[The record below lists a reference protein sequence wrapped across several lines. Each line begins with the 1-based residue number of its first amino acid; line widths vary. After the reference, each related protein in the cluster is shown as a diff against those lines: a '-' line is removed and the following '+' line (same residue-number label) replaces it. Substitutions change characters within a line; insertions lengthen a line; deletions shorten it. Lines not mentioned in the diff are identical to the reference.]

1 MASKEE
7 YVTDLSNMYFGGSVE
22 RGFFNKEEVGMAI
35 IGGKV
40 VFNRALYHLSISDD
54 AVRFTARGG
63 NFSDDSP
70 KDQMML
76 KCYKQDCDG
85 SKVNQYDLEFEPSSV
100 EPNLGSGEVNGTFKV
115 THIFSGLYVEG
126 SWVQSADAIQSITY
140 RDIKVTDVIYPM
152 IPASGGTVYPFIYY
166 TAVMV
171 AIYES
176 GREETSTYEF
186 STSDVSYMEGSTP
199 ETHVTLD
206 YTNGSVH
213 AESLGTNRY
222 NTEFPIAEISLLR
235 ATDVNGEEIEWKD
248 HVPLQVSQAKNQ
260 PSYNGTSYDV
270 SAVVP
275 QDGGTI
281 SSSNQTITIYIDAWE
296 TTKYKWD
303 SGAESS
309 ENEAHTVYITTSI
322 GTLSSMSASGSQDVT
337 LSIPQNGTSDRNI
350 TIRVY
355 STTAGYDKTFTIT
368 QEAFVEV
375 EAWQVPF
382 ISGSVSVG
390 EIAADG
396 SGALLNATIIQYK
409 KKGDTITQTYY
420 PSITSLVGT
429 SVSGT
434 GFSYSNGVVYANS
447 MGTTQYSSGRKVY
460 TITGF
465 KVSGGDGNTYTLSLS
480 SSLEVWQEAN
490 TYDFQGYGDYI
501 LSLSASPQEGISAL
515 GGTSTITA
523 SAQIEK
529 IYEWTSGE
537 GRDTQLS
544 DSNANLSVEPSG
556 YGYISPTS
564 ITGTNKTATLT
575 LNANETTSTRNA
587 YAVLSVGGS
596 SVRCKVEQNKMVYVF
611 TNLESSYNISVS
623 GTATGVTIDV
633 RSTKNGSPWEITS
646 SNVNVSASVDASVS
660 VAQDTYDD
668 TIYHVVV
675 NMGQNG
681 TSERTF
687 TVGITQPGSGTALT
701 YTITQAANTPSY
713 PIDQVWKLS
722 NGLVCESN
730 GWYLGQ
736 VLTGDVT
743 GSPYYRPL
751 YHIVAVTTAA
761 NKDKDALIRAN
772 FSYTYNPAGT
782 SLDGDFNNSVD
793 YSAGGIVTINGT
805 SYYGVILVSG
815 LPAVAQNSISSFNV
829 TLGGT

>member
-270 SAVVP
+270 SAAVP

-281 SSSNQTITIYIDAWE
+281 SSSEQTITIYIDAWV

-490 TYDFQGYGDYI
+490 VFEFVEYGDYV
-501 LSLSASPQEGISAL
+501 LSLSASPSEGISAS

-544 DSNANLSVEPSG
+544 DSNANLKPNAG
-556 YGYISPTS
+556 TISPSS
-564 ITGTNKTATLT
+564 INGTDQTATLT
-575 LNANETTSTRNA
+575 LEENESNEVKEVTVTLYVGNASTSIPVYQNKAVLVFTPKQGSSFEMAYNSKSFSIA
-587 YAVLSVGGS
+587 YECKVNNTAVKPIVEVSGSNIKGYTVSQSTSSPYPWVILVTLEDVNSGNNQLVYTVKVTHPNDSSLTDTVTVTHKTMAADKPSFMNTVYAV
-596 SVRCKVEQNKMVYVF
+596 
-611 TNLESSYNISVS
+611 
-623 GTATGVTIDV
+623 
-633 RSTKNGSPWEITS
+633 
-646 SNVNVSASVDASVS
+646 
-660 VAQDTYDD
+660 
-668 TIYHVVV
+668 
-675 NMGQNG
+675 
-681 TSERTF
+681 
-687 TVGITQPGSGTALT
+687 
-701 YTITQAANTPSY
+701 
-713 PIDQVWKLS
+713 
-722 NGLVCESN
+722 SN

-736 VLTGDVT
+736 MKIASAVINSTSVNIY
-743 GSPYYRPL
+743 S
-751 YHIVAVTTAA
+751 IVAAKAGEITSNSTLTWQFTSNYLVGNPNGSGLTPYEEP
-761 NKDKDALIRAN
+761 KE
-772 FSYTYNPAGT
+772 YTSSQIVAAGT
-782 SLDGDFNNSVD
+782 TTNVSGT
-793 YSAGGIVTINGT
+793 TING
-805 SYYGVILVSG
+805 ILIVSG
-815 LPAVAQNSISSFNV
+815 SPERFIDLSETFVFTA
-829 TLGGT
+829 T

>member
-7 YVTDLSNMYFGGSVE
+7 YVTDLFDMYFGGSVE
-22 RGFFNKEEVGMAI
+22 RAFFNKEEVGMAI

-115 THIFSGLYVEG
+115 THIFSGLSVEG

-140 RDIKVTDVIYPM
+140 RDIKVTDVIYPV

-222 NTEFPIAEISLLR
+222 DTEFPIAEISLLR
-235 ATDVNGEEIEWKD
+235 ATDFNGEEIEWKD

-281 SSSNQTITIYIDAWE
+281 SSSEQTITIYIDAWV

-309 ENEAHTVYITTSI
+309 ENEAHTVYIRTSI

-337 LSIPQNGTSDRNI
+337 LSIPQNGTSDRDI

-355 STTAGYDKTFTIT
+355 STAAGYDKTFTIT

-490 TYDFQGYGDYI
+490 VFEFVEYGDYV
-501 LSLSASPQEGISAL
+501 LSLSASPSEGISAS

-544 DSNANLSVEPSG
+544 DSNANLKPNAG
-556 YGYISPTS
+556 TISPSS
-564 ITGTNKTATLT
+564 INGTDQTATLT
-575 LNANETTSTRNA
+575 LEENESNEVKEVTVTLYVGNASTSIPVYQNK
-587 YAVLSVGGS
+587 AVLVFTPKQGS
-596 SVRCKVEQNKMVYVF
+596 SFEMAYNSKSFSIAYECKVNNTAVKPTVE
-611 TNLESSYNISVS
+611 VS
-623 GTATGVTIDV
+623 GSNIKGYTV
-633 RSTKNGSPWEITS
+633 SQSTS
-646 SNVNVSASVDASVS
+646 SPYPWVILVTLEDVNSGNNQLVYTVKVTHPNDSSLT
-660 VAQDTYDD
+660 DT
-668 TIYHVVV
+668 V
-675 NMGQNG
+675 
-681 TSERTF
+681 
-687 TVGITQPGSGTALT
+687 TVTHKTM
-701 YTITQAANTPSY
+701 AADKPSFMNTVY
-713 PIDQVWKLS
+713 A
-722 NGLVCESN
+722 ESN

-736 VLTGDVT
+736 MKIASAVINSTSVNIY
-743 GSPYYRPL
+743 S
-751 YHIVAVTTAA
+751 IVAAKAGEITSNSTLTWQFTSNYLVGNPNGSGLTPYEEP
-761 NKDKDALIRAN
+761 KE
-772 FSYTYNPAGT
+772 YTSSQIVAAGT
-782 SLDGDFNNSVD
+782 TTNVSGT
-793 YSAGGIVTINGT
+793 TING
-805 SYYGVILVSG
+805 ILIVSG
-815 LPAVAQNSISSFNV
+815 SPERFIDLSETFVFTA
-829 TLGGT
+829 T